1 MTLKYS
7 NFFFLQK
14 LHPTSPVST
23 PFPNYPI
30 FKSIPKSSNPQILKS
45 PHPQI
50 NSLHPIF
57 KFSNSQIFKLV

>member
-30 FKSIPKSSNPQILKS
+30 FKSIPKSYPRRQSRTSSTYPAG
-45 PHPQI
+45 P
-50 NSLHPIF
+50 
-57 KFSNSQIFKLV
+57 